1 LKTHELLRAAFQ
13 PKALWRL
20 LTVWLG
26 RWQGGGRSF
35 GGTLVTGALGEG
47 EGKGPLAGEG
57 LEEVL
62 TIEAAMLVA

>member
-1 LKTHELLRAAFQ
+1 MVGAMARWWEELRRRCLTAVTALRC
-13 PKALWRL
+13 
-20 LTVWLG
+20 
-26 RWQGGGRSF
+26 
-35 GGTLVTGALGEG
+35 TLVTDVGSYGTGALGGG

>member
-1 LKTHELLRAAFQ
+1 LTAVTALRC
-13 PKALWRL
+13 
-20 LTVWLG
+20 
-26 RWQGGGRSF
+26 
-35 GGTLVTGALGEG
+35 TLVTDVGSYGTGALGEG